1 MQALRKED
9 LEKTPGVAESLDFAA
24 ALAGLGINDLTQ
36 DPVAL
41 QASLVTLLKTQNDRA
56 AVPTE
61 IAQRLA
67 GKAA

>member
-1 MQALRKED
+1 M
-9 LEKTPGVAESLDFAA
+9 AEALDFAA
-24 ALAGLGINDLTQ
+24 ALGGLGINDLTQ

-61 IAQRLA
+61 VAQRLA

>member
-1 MQALRKED
+1 LRKED
-9 LEKTPGVAESLDFAA
+9 LEKTPGVAEALDFAA

-36 DPVAL
+36 DPTAL

-61 IAQRLA
+61 VAQRLA